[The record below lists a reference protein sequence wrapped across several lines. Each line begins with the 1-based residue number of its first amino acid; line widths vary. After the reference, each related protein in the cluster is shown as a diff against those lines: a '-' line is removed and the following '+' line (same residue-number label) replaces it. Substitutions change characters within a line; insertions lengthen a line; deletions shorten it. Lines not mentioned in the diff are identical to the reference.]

1 MKYLIHT
8 VGNVV
13 LPQEKSYLVNAS
25 TEKKAQELA
34 EEQFMA
40 EYDCNGKIHIS
51 KARSVDLA
59 VVTSIAG
66 MIIAILLSFINWKA
80 GHSTISIKP
89 DLISS
94 TIAVIIYS
102 AFIIRVKGLQRM
114 TGRID
119 FIFLILSVL
128 LLSSFIQSILSSS
141 EFKIPILGSYI
152 DCRMLFILAMILSWM
167 GMKILSVGCMAVIF
181 ICGFLKI
188 IKLNEA
194 MGNIWGTV
202 YIISAAV
209 GIISYLIIEPTVEEM
224 LPDYGRF
231 TQRTFAYFRR
241 DFSETEKE
249 VQVIGE
255 KMKNYKKKT
264 VSVTKN
270 KYDEDTV
277 DADFPTGQTHNV
289 QETVK
294 SDKKSMQ

>member
-1 MKYLIHT
+1 
-8 VGNVV
+8 
-13 LPQEKSYLVNAS
+13 
-25 TEKKAQELA
+25 
-34 EEQFMA
+34 
-40 EYDCNGKIHIS
+40 
-51 KARSVDLA
+51 
-59 VVTSIAG
+59 
-66 MIIAILLSFINWKA
+66 
-80 GHSTISIKP
+80 
-89 DLISS
+89 
-94 TIAVIIYS
+94 
-102 AFIIRVKGLQRM
+102 
-114 TGRID
+114 
-119 FIFLILSVL
+119 
-128 LLSSFIQSILSSS
+128 
-141 EFKIPILGSYI
+141 
-152 DCRMLFILAMILSWM
+152 
-167 GMKILSVGCMAVIF
+167 MAVIF

-209 GIISYLIIEPTVEEM
+209 GIISYLIIEPTVQEM
-224 LPDYGRF
+224 LPYYRRF

>member
-167 GMKILSVGCMAVIF
+167 GMKILSVGCMYNGIVI
-181 ICGFLKI
+181 
-188 IKLNEA
+188 
-194 MGNIWGTV
+194 
-202 YIISAAV
+202 
-209 GIISYLIIEPTVEEM
+209 
-224 LPDYGRF
+224 
-231 TQRTFAYFRR
+231 
-241 DFSETEKE
+241 
-249 VQVIGE
+249 
-255 KMKNYKKKT
+255 
-264 VSVTKN
+264 
-270 KYDEDTV
+270 
-277 DADFPTGQTHNV
+277 
-289 QETVK
+289 
-294 SDKKSMQ
+294 